1 MFKIITTSL
10 LTIPRFYGSHCTCY
24 FKNQATKSIIK
35 IFRLFLFFTLRN
47 FQRKLVSSILQVK
60 MQKNK
65 FLQTDLYFR
74 TFVFSVQNIDDSC
87 SLPNSDCYCLDRVR
101 RRRAPRRYVHASL
114 HSHHSSLSYYCQV

>member
-1 MFKIITTSL
+1 MNQPNISDF
-10 LTIPRFYGSHCTCY
+10 FY
-24 FKNQATKSIIK
+24 
-35 IFRLFLFFTLRN
+35 FLNTAK

-60 MQKNK
+60 MQKNN

-74 TFVFSVQNIDDSC
+74 TFVFPVQNIDDSC

-101 RRRAPRRYVHASL
+101 RRRVPRRYVHASL